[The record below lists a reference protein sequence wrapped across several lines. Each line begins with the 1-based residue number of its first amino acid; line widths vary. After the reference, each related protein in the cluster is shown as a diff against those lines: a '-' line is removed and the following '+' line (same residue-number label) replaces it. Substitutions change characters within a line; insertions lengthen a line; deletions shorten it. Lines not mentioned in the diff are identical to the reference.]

1 MSNDIIKEELIAARE
16 EYVKA
21 VKTELMGPGSEFSF
35 PDSEHEL
42 ISARDRKSVV

>member
-35 PDSEHEL
+35 PDSEQIGRASCRE
-42 ISARDRKSVV
+42 RV